1 MNEDLQATTENLM
14 ERVEQMKAKEKRFFA
29 GLLVAIPFG
38 AILYLVLM
46 A

>member
-1 MNEDLQATTENLM
+1 MNEDLQATTEDLM

-38 AILYLVLM
+38 VILYLVLM